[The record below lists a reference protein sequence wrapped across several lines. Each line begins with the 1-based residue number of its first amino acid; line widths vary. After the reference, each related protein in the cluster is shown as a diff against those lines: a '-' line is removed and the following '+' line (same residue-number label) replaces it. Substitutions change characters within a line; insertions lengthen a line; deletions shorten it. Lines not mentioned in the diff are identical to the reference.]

1 MCSQVI
7 HKQFMN
13 ELHLI
18 YRSTCSVR
26 QGLRQEKKE
35 QKWYSYD
42 TLEYALLLC
51 ILRLRVAGLDFF
63 KLHSFIY
70 FWLL

>member
-1 MCSQVI
+1 
-7 HKQFMN
+7 MN

-18 YRSTCSVR
+18 YRSTCSVS

-63 KLHSFIY
+63 
-70 FWLL
+70 